1 MKKLSIII
9 TLLTVTSLG
18 VMAQNNFLP
27 YSQFGLGEIDN
38 GFYNRTSGMAETGIA
53 YRSNRFLI
61 NNNPASYSA
70 LTNQYFTMEMSLRGS
85 FITYSGSP
93 VAPASTESGDITFR
107 RLVLGI
113 KAAKWWGT
121 SVGLVPFATENYEFN
136 VPYYVLGS
144 SQVVVNQYYS
154 GHGSVNKAYWAH
166 SFEFFHHLSIGAEA
180 GYIFGDI
187 NQKNILQDPNTG
199 ASEASTQNDIYL
211 QNLRMTYGIQVY
223 GHIGKKIDYT
233 LGGIYQQKAA
243 LLASPNKSV
252 GTGTDTLQASG
263 AGGLYNAQSPN
274 YYINLPNSYGGGLSL
289 TYNQKFTWVADYRYS
304 DWTAVQ
310 RENTYPGQDYNII
323 SSQRGSLGFEISKKK
338 IYYNSRI
345 ELSYFQ
351 SGIYY
356 GKDYLQ
362 INGKQIHDMG
372 VTLGFGVNSLK
383 TPLAYNV
390 ILNYGIKGTTQNDLI
405 RENYINLSF
414 VINYGSIWF
423 TKGRK
428 FD

>member
-1 MKKLSIII
+1 MKRLLVII
-9 TLLTVTSLG
+9 TLLTITSLG
-18 VMAQNNFLP
+18 VMAQNNFQP
-27 YSQFGLGEIDN
+27 YAQFGLGEIDN

-85 FITYSGSP
+85 FINYTGSP
-93 VAPASTESGDITFR
+93 VAPAGTESGDITFR

-144 SQVVVNQYYS
+144 NQVVANQYYS

-180 GYIFGDI
+180 GYIFGDV

-211 QNLRMTYGIQVY
+211 QNLRMTYGIQLY

-233 LGGIYQQKAA
+233 LGGVFSQKAA

-263 AGGLYNAQSPN
+263 VGGLYNAQSPD
-274 YYINLPNSYGGGLSL
+274 YYMYLPNSYGGGFSV
-289 TYNQKFTWVADYRYS
+289 TYNQKYTWVGDYRYS
-304 DWTAVQ
+304 DWTSVQ
-310 RENTYPGQDYNII
+310 RQNTYPGQDYNII

-338 IYYNSRI
+338 VFYNNRI

-362 INGKQIHDMG
+362 INGKQINDMG

-405 RENYINLSF
+405 RENYINISF